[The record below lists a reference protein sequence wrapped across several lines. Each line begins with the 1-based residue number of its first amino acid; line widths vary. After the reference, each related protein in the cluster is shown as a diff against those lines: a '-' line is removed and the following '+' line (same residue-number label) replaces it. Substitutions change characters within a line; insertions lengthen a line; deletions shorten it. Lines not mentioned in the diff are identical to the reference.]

1 VPLDRTIVKS
11 EGLPPG
17 GLESA
22 RWESNPLLQLGRLG
36 YYRYTTGAYVPVLY
50 QTAVEKVNCSRGV
63 GRAIVP
69 VRHPDVPEGEGMGT
83 RGEVFSSKAN
93 TAKRTYFFNVKE
105 NRTGDLFLNIVES
118 KKSEEDRFERRSV
131 IVFKEDLA
139 SFLAALESAVAF
151 IKGK

>member
-1 VPLDRTIVKS
+1 
-11 EGLPPG
+11 
-17 GLESA
+17 
-22 RWESNPLLQLGRLG
+22 
-36 YYRYTTGAYVPVLY
+36 
-50 QTAVEKVNCSRGV
+50 
-63 GRAIVP
+63 
-69 VRHPDVPEGEGMGT
+69 MGT

-139 SFLAALESAVAF
+139 PFLAALESAVAY